1 MLAQF
6 PGGLLADRFG
16 RKKLIV
22 YCTAAQIVAPLS
34 FLFANTWQQLIPGI
48 IFDDVVWGLYSPARQ
63 ALIAESLPYQ
73 KRGTAFGVF
82 RTITSIPRI
91 FLPILSGILMDQVGV
106 IEGVR
111 IGFILMILGHVVMTA
126 ARGLLLR
133 ETLSIKNEEAKHTSL
148 RDSVSGL
155 AGLRGSVL
163 AMLIVAIVSSFLV
176 RMTQPFL
183 VVYAVEI
190 AKLTKTQWGAIQT
203 IIGAISTILAFPS
216 GVISDRF
223 GRRLPILLARFLL
236 PFNRLILLLTRGFN
250 EILLLHI
257 LVGIG
262 TGLGGEAMGSS
273 GAMGGPAWNALL
285 ADLISSK
292 DRGKITGLMSMI
304 TGLTSMPSSIIGGYV
319 WTSFSPGFLLS
330 STFLAGMV
338 PVLILYIFVKEPKK
352 REK

>member
-16 RKKLIV
+16 RKRIIV

-48 IFDDVVWGLYSPARQ
+48 IFDSIAWGLYSPARQ
-63 ALIAESLPYQ
+63 ALIAESLPHQ
-73 KRGTAFGVF
+73 KRGAAYGVF

-91 FLPILSGILMDQVGV
+91 FLPLLSGILMDQVGV
-106 IEGVR
+106 INGVR
-111 IGFILMILGHVVMTA
+111 IGFILTIAGHIVMTI
-126 ARGLLLR
+126 ARGLMLR
-133 ETLSIKNEEAKHTSL
+133 ETLFIKVEAAQHSSL
-148 RDSVSGL
+148 KKSFSGL
-155 AGLRGSVL
+155 ISLRGSVL
-163 AMLIVAIVSSFLV
+163 AMLIVAILSSFLV

-190 AKLTKTQWGAIQT
+190 VTLTKTQWGLMET

-216 GVISDRF
+216 GIISDRF

-236 PFNRLILLLTRGFN
+236 PFNRLILLFIRSFS
-250 EILLLHI
+250 EILFLHI

-285 ADLISSK
+285 ADLIPSK
-292 DRGKITGLMSMI
+292 DRGKIMGLMSMI
-304 TGLTSMPSSIIGGYV
+304 TGLATMPASIMGGYI
-319 WTSFSPGFLLS
+319 WANSSPEFLLA
-330 STFLAGMV
+330 STFLTGMV
-338 PVLILYIFVKEPKK
+338 PVLIFYIFVKEPKN
-352 REK
+352 REI